1 VILAGDVCYDA
12 RLAARVL
19 PWLQSLANLGVVVVL
34 GDPGRKY
41 LQTAQMQL
49 LAEYRLRTTTEIE
62 REEYMLAAVW
72 RLLPAGD

>member
-1 VILAGDVCYDA
+1 
-12 RLAARVL
+12 
-19 PWLQSLANLGVVVVL
+19 
-34 GDPGRKY
+34 
-41 LQTAQMQL
+41 MQL